1 MLTDCFEIFS
11 VPTDGIDTSLF
22 VASMGKNPFLFI
34 HDCKMDKTYLKIL
47 NFDYKNDIELE
58 YFNSCNKGIKLLPSQ
73 LDCDEELFLISFYRG
88 DGGRYGVIRDIL
100 SKKSDSHIMVL
111 FMPQSQKQ
119 VFEFKAI
126 IEKELS
132 SRHTRSTRSY
142 SGGIGIWKE
151 THSLQNDIYSDSEER
166 KILLSLIND
175 IDQSII
181 IGSQLYKIFMLLN
194 PNDKNSLDILEERS
208 RIFSKERVKL
218 NAINDLLKFTE
229 KPGIIYGSAYA
240 ASMVEFLGPS
250 RLSYTIDTFFP
261 RSSGNIKIG
270 NYLKDGAIFT
280 NKLVSMHDAAFN
292 LGTIISGL
300 PGMGKTTAL
309 MNIIDQIMIN
319 NQKIGK
325 RTLVAILSPTSEWDN
340 FGNSHNM
347 NVLRFNDS
355 TMQIN
360 FFMPPRILAYEK
372 FYQDLALLLSSA
384 SNSGPYQ
391 GPIEKCMLNAF
402 RHVYTG
408 NNTLNPTHIYNHIEE
423 SIIKLHGKITNV
435 GIKYTKHG
443 ENIHASLENLRAII
457 SKEEYSVTKGISI
470 ERLLEKG
477 IIFSMENVSNNMRP
491 YIYALILNQLYSI
504 TEHFDVFGDNELRM
518 LICIEEAQTIFKNEQ
533 KKTNAA
539 TQDLINRI
547 QNFRKKGIGIVL
559 LVHSITDIDSNI
571 RRLCQN
577 KIYMKQPSD
586 ISPIASKELVFTYSD
601 NDKITNKLKHL
612 DSSIAAFDFVGK
624 NDNERVSNDSVF
636 VKILHYE
643 DKNVSIQKITPRKQ
657 SAVIISEIYLF
668 DSRSKVQKEV
678 SKIRVNYLGE
688 EIYTINVENNLPIK
702 LKLFDGRY
710 YLFELLSEAK
720 RILYRLEVCA
730 LLQININISDN
741 GAIQLNIQEK
751 NTSK

>member
-1 MLTDCFEIFS
+1 MLMDCFEIFS
-11 VPTDGIDTSLF
+11 VPTEGIDTSLF
-22 VASMGKNPFLFI
+22 IASMGKNPFLLI
-34 HDCKMDKTYLKIL
+34 HDCKSDKTYLKML
-47 NFDYKNDIELE
+47 NFNSRNDFELK
-58 YFNSCNKGIKLLPSQ
+58 YFNACNKGIKLLPSQ
-73 LDCDEELFLISFYRG
+73 FEFDEELLCISFYKG
-88 DGGRYGVIRDIL
+88 EGSRYGIIRDVL
-100 SKKSDSHIMVL
+100 SKKGDAYITVL
-111 FMPQSQKQ
+111 FIPQSQKQ
-119 VFEFKAI
+119 IYDFKII

-132 SRHTRSTRSY
+132 SRHTRSMRSY

-151 THSLQNDIYSDSEER
+151 THSLQNDIYTDSEER

-181 IGSQLYKIFMLLN
+181 IGSQLYKIFMLLH
-194 PNDKNSLDILEERS
+194 PNDKNSVDLLEERS
-208 RIFSKERVKL
+208 RIFSKEKIKISVV
-218 NAINDLLKFTE
+218 NDLLKFTD

-240 ASMVEFLGPS
+240 ANMVEFLGPS

-261 RSSGNIKIG
+261 TSSGNIKIG
-270 NYLKDGAIFT
+270 NYLKDGAIST
-280 NKLVSMHDAAFN
+280 DKLVSIPDTAFN

-309 MNIIDQIMIN
+309 MNIIDQVIAN
-319 NQKIGK
+319 NQKAGK
-325 RTLVAILSPTSEWDN
+325 RTLVSILSPTGEWDN

-360 FFMPPRILAYEK
+360 FFMPSRMFAYEK
-372 FYQDLALLLSSA
+372 FYQDMALLLSSA

-402 RHVYTG
+402 RHVYIG
-408 NNTLNPTHIYNHIEE
+408 NNILNPTHIYNHIEE

-443 ENIHASLENLRAII
+443 ENIHASLENLRAIL
-457 SKEEYSVTKGISI
+457 SKEEYSVTKGVSI

-477 IIFSMENVSNNMRP
+477 AVFSMENMSNNMRP
-491 YIYALILNQLYSI
+491 YIYALVLNQLYAI
-504 TEHFDVFGDNELRM
+504 AEHFDVFGDNELRM
-518 LICIEEAQTIFKNEQ
+518 LICIEEAQIIFKNEQ

-559 LVHSITDIDSNI
+559 LVHSITDIDPNI

-624 NDNERVSNDSVF
+624 NDNERVSNDSIF
-636 VKILHYE
+636 LKILHYE
-643 DKNVSIQKITPRKQ
+643 NKNISTQKITPRTQ
-657 SAVIISEIYLF
+657 SAVIISEVYIF
-668 DSRSKVQKEV
+668 DSRSKAQKEV
-678 SKIRVNYLGE
+678 SRIRVNYLGE
-688 EIYTINVENNLPIK
+688 EVYNMKVENNSTIK
-702 LKLFDGRY
+702 LKLLDSRY
-710 YLFELLSEAK
+710 YIFEFLSETK

-741 GAIQLNIQEK
+741 GAMQLYTKDKTTNK
-751 NTSK
+751 